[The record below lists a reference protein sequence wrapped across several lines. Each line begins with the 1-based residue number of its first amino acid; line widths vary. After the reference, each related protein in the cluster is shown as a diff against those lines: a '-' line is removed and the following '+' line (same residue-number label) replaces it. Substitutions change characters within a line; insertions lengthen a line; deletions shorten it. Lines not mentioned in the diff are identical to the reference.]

1 MICLHAPRE
10 GCIAYSSLCTAL
22 HRHFG
27 FSSFKAGQLEPLLP
41 ALHEKDMYI
50 QMATG
55 GNKSLCM
62 YLACSSTSA
71 VISPLVDL
79 MDEQVTS
86 KFSIHING
94 LY

>member
-1 MICLHAPRE
+1 MCLHAPRE

-27 FSSFKAGQLEPLLP
+27 FSSFKAGQLEALLS
-41 ALHEKDMYI
+41 AFHEKDTYI

-62 YLACSSTSA
+62 YLAWLKYVSCGGC
-71 VISPLVDL
+71 D
-79 MDEQVTS
+79 
-86 KFSIHING
+86 
-94 LY
+94 